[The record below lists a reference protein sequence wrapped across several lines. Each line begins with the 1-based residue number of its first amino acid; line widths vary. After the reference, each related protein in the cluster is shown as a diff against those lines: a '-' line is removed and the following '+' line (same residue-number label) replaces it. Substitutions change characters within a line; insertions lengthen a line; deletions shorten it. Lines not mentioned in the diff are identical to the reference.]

1 MTLDQ
6 LKVLAAIV
14 DTGSFRAAAD
24 KLNRAQSAVSYAIKT
39 IEEEFDLLV
48 FDRANYRPEL
58 TREGRTLYQ
67 RSKPLI
73 EQADQLANLCRFMAT
88 GAELE
93 LRLALNFI
101 APISPLTKVLE
112 VFSNKFP
119 MTNLNL
125 AVTNMREPLERLKSD
140 EADIAI
146 SDIEEWD
153 ETLETCFWRRVTL
166 VPVCSPSYSAAM
178 LDAKDLSGFTQ
189 IVVSTTPNPEEGQST
204 GIVSGCKQWVVTTF
218 AAKTELLTA
227 GLGWGFLPSHHLD
240 NHLNGNQLVQLK
252 KLDPISRDFYIC
264 RKRGRP
270 LGEASHFI
278 WKQLCDS
285 SEGRTDGGRAQC

>member
-73 EQADQLANLCRFMAT
+73 EQADELANLCRFMAT

-101 APISPLTKVLE
+101 APISLLTKVLE

-119 MTNLNL
+119 MTQLLNP
-125 AVTNMREPLERLKSD
+125 R
-140 EADIAI
+140 
-146 SDIEEWD
+146 
-153 ETLETCFWRRVTL
+153 
-166 VPVCSPSYSAAM
+166 
-178 LDAKDLSGFTQ
+178 
-189 IVVSTTPNPEEGQST
+189 
-204 GIVSGCKQWVVTTF
+204 
-218 AAKTELLTA
+218 
-227 GLGWGFLPSHHLD
+227 
-240 NHLNGNQLVQLK
+240 
-252 KLDPISRDFYIC
+252 
-264 RKRGRP
+264 
-270 LGEASHFI
+270 
-278 WKQLCDS
+278 
-285 SEGRTDGGRAQC
+285 